1 MLSRLWIA
9 FLISLSGI
17 LTIAW
22 LVALMHEKDIRPVR
36 DMVGFFKKQSKTG
49 RVVFGIM
56 FLAFWLI
63 ASVKPDGGG
72 NGGDPGGGDGGGTN
86 NVQMV
91 VSPGSGLQP
100 LDSPGAVTNDQQQG
114 LQGGIQSPQGGMVGA
129 PAPVTDEWS
138 NFAPI
143 TSTNTL
149 RTITAD
155 DFRRGFVMTRIGT
168 DEAFDFAAPSN
179 AVVCADWRAFGAAT
193 DWIYVALTN
202 WAFQV
207 ATNDVDRMRI
217 YAFGKI
223 EPQIMETGGEVATNY
238 WFAPFM
244 ASLGIARQA
253 NWDWLAESD
262 RPSQLWHYVTPAVE
276 HAANHVAER
285 LA

>member
-91 VSPGSGLQP
+91 VSRADGCQPRQRAGKCCQCGSVANYQYQCPIGGNCPIGKWQHWNWQHFHNGNINN
-100 LDSPGAVTNDQQQG
+100 LDEY
-114 LQGGIQSPQGGMVGA
+114 A
-129 PAPVTDEWS
+129 PHDY
-138 NFAPI
+138 
-143 TSTNTL
+143 
-149 RTITAD
+149 
-155 DFRRGFVMTRIGT
+155 RR
-168 DEAFDFAAPSN
+168 
-179 AVVCADWRAFGAAT
+179 
-193 DWIYVALTN
+193 
-202 WAFQV
+202 
-207 ATNDVDRMRI
+207 
-217 YAFGKI
+217 
-223 EPQIMETGGEVATNY
+223 
-238 WFAPFM
+238 
-244 ASLGIARQA
+244 
-253 NWDWLAESD
+253 
-262 RPSQLWHYVTPAVE
+262 
-276 HAANHVAER
+276 
-285 LA
+285 